1 MAVMTPE
8 SSSETSPAGQAPP
21 PAVTRRNSRPAK
33 PRSLR
38 RRLLRGTAWA
48 AGLVTLAVAVF
59 LAIPSPIHPLA
70 WNPPPAPALTGVLA
84 PNEKLSHAQLVSAA
98 PDGPEFITFDA
109 QGDLY
114 TGDESG
120 TIYRIPPGGKAERFA
135 NTAGRPN
142 GLAFAPN
149 GNLLVAD
156 TRRGLLSVSPAGQ
169 VTVLA
174 SKADGRPIALA
185 NELAVARGGT
195 VYFSDST
202 VTPYARID
210 LTRELLENRS
220 TGRLLRYDPRTRRTD
235 VLLGGLSLANGV
247 ALAPDQS
254 YVLVAESYRYRITRY
269 WLTGPKAGTHD
280 IFASNLPGFPDNIT
294 AGPDGTFWVAL
305 YQPRSGM
312 IDFLQRHPFLKAQLA
327 KLPGAL
333 LAAGQAKASTAL
345 QLSATGRPVRALSDS
360 TGHIF
365 GLTTALA
372 HDGYL
377 YLGTDHSGSNDVMRY
392 PLSGH

>member
-48 AGLVTLAVAVF
+48 AGLVTLTVAVF

-84 PNEKLSHAQLVSAA
+84 PNEKLSHAQLVSAR

-109 QGDLY
+109 HADLY

-120 TIYRIPPGGKAERFA
+120 TIYRIPPGGRAERFA
-135 NTAGRPN
+135 STGGRPN
-142 GLAFAPN
+142 GLAFAPD

-174 SKADGRPIALA
+174 DKAAGRPIALA
-185 NELAVARGGT
+185 NELAVARDGT

-220 TGRLLRYDPRTRRTD
+220 TGRLLRYDPRTHHTD
-235 VLLGGLSLANGV
+235 VLLSGLSLANGV

-254 YVLVAESYRYRITRY
+254 YVLVVESYRYRITRY
-269 WLTGPKAGTHD
+269 WLTGPRAGTHD
-280 IFASNLPGFPDNIT
+280 TFASNLPGFPDNIT

>member
-1 MAVMTPE
+1 MTPD
-8 SSSETSPAGQAPP
+8 SSSETPLSGQTSPEPAG
-21 PAVTRRNSRPAK
+21 RRP
-33 PRSLR
+33 LR
-38 RRLLRGTAWA
+38 RRRLRGAAWA

-70 WNPPPAPALTGVLA
+70 WNPPPAPALAGVLA
-84 PNEKLSHAQLVSAA
+84 PNEKLSRAQLVSAA

-109 QGDLY
+109 QGRLY

-120 TIYRIPPGGKAERFA
+120 TIYRIPAGGPAERFA
-135 NTAGRPN
+135 STGGRPN
-142 GLAFAPN
+142 GLAFAPD

-156 TRRGLLSVSPAGQ
+156 TIRGLLSVSPAGH

-174 SKADGRPIALA
+174 DRADGKPIALA
-185 NELAVARGGT
+185 NELAVAEGGT

-202 VTPYARID
+202 VTPYAKID

-220 TGRLLRYDPRTRRTD
+220 TGRLLRYDPRTHHTD
-235 VLLGGLSLANGV
+235 VLLSGLSLANGV
-247 ALAPDQS
+247 ALVPDQS

-294 AGPDGTFWVAL
+294 AGRGGTFWVAL
-305 YQPRSGM
+305 YQPRSEM

-333 LAAGQAKASTAL
+333 LTAGQAKASTAL
-345 QLSATGRPVRALSDS
+345 QLSPAGRPIRALSDS

-392 PLSGH
+392 PLPAR

>member
-185 NELAVARGGT
+185 NEL
-195 VYFSDST
+195 
-202 VTPYARID
+202 
-210 LTRELLENRS
+210 
-220 TGRLLRYDPRTRRTD
+220 
-235 VLLGGLSLANGV
+235 
-247 ALAPDQS
+247 
-254 YVLVAESYRYRITRY
+254 
-269 WLTGPKAGTHD
+269 
-280 IFASNLPGFPDNIT
+280 
-294 AGPDGTFWVAL
+294 
-305 YQPRSGM
+305 
-312 IDFLQRHPFLKAQLA
+312 
-327 KLPGAL
+327 
-333 LAAGQAKASTAL
+333 
-345 QLSATGRPVRALSDS
+345 VRALSDS

-377 YLGTDHSGSNDVMRY
+377 YLGTDHTGSNDVMRY